1 MLTTQVNA
9 EQLREAAIQIDIGEG
24 KENLQEDTILMSLSA
39 SIISVDDLFKNVQ
52 ALDKFYNQWQRA
64 NFAHQET
71 KVVLGSWLR
80 VEANA
85 SEVVEAMVLV
95 IEGIRRIVVEVK
107 ETLISEYGYDQ
118 TELDQERQALME
130 DMRLMLNGDGE

>member
-71 KVVLGSWLR
+71 KVVLSSWLR
-80 VEANA
+80 DEVNA
-85 SEVVEAMVLV
+85 SEVVEAIAEV
-95 IEGIRRIVVEVK
+95 IEGIRRNVVEVE

-118 TELDQERQALME
+118 AELD
-130 DMRLMLNGDGE
+130 